1 MRDFAAS
8 FSITVSINDFFSGN
22 FISVTI
28 CYDISDLHF
37 IPSNHRAMRPLKL
50 VYQDTLQFLNT
61 EMRFSLTQT
70 KTFHVSKSQT
80 WRTIG
85 NDPQSKRSNL
95 NPRACM
101 ACMQT
106 VRQFVAVIFSAQG
119 VVGLTKKLWGYPGAL
134 GFTMQSPKQRLNLWN
149 IHVFNIRYKT
159 LKFPISGW
167 IQFLITFAVV
177 NFRLV

>member
-1 MRDFAAS
+1 VRETLQPVFRSPSLSTA
-8 FSITVSINDFFSGN
+8 FFSGKL
-22 FISVTI
+22 ISVTI

-50 VYQDTLQFLNT
+50 VYRDTLQFLNP

-101 ACMQT
+101 ACMQYSPT
-106 VRQFVAVIFSAQG
+106 VCGGNIPS
-119 VVGLTKKLWGYPGAL
+119 PG
-134 GFTMQSPKQRLNLWN
+134 GSEPHQ
-149 IHVFNIRYKT
+149 KT
-159 LKFPISGW
+159 LGTARG
-167 IQFLITFAVV
+167 L
-177 NFRLV
+177 

>member
-1 MRDFAAS
+1 MCETFAAS

-50 VYQDTLQFLNT
+50 VYRDTLQFLNT

-101 ACMQT
+101 HANIPT
-106 VRQFVAVIFSAQG
+106 VCG
-119 VVGLTKKLWGYPGAL
+119 G
-134 GFTMQSPKQRLNLWN
+134 NLLRPRGSGP
-149 IHVFNIRYKT
+149 HQKT
-159 LKFPISGW
+159 LGISRGFRFHHAITQTTIKFMEYSC
-167 IQFLITFAVV
+167 V
-177 NFRLV
+177 